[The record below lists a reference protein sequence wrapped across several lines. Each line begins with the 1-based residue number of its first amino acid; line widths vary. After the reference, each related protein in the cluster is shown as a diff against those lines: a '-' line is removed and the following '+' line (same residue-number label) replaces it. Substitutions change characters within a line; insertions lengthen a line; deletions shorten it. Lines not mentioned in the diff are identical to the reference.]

1 MWEELHESSNR
12 RVGLNVKMT
21 NARNQME
28 FCIYKL
34 WVGNK
39 CKFIQSHKFYSKSV
53 CVCAFSPSSQSER
66 EEFETE
72 YKQEYERERVLLT
85 EEKKKLSS
93 ELDKVPHLYLYT
105 KWLSAHKPGSSLSV
119 FSELSTHTNAALW
132 PQLTPN
138 SFITFLLHPRSP
150 TNAKE
155 ITVQYPA

>member
-12 RVGLNVKMT
+12 RAALNVKMT

-39 CKFIQSHKFYSKSV
+39 CKFIQRHKFYSKSV
-53 CVCAFSPSSQSER
+53 CVCVCAFSPPSQSER

-85 EEKKKLSS
+85 EENKKLSS

-105 KWLSAHKPGSSLSV
+105 K
-119 FSELSTHTNAALW
+119 
-132 PQLTPN
+132 
-138 SFITFLLHPRSP
+138 
-150 TNAKE
+150 
-155 ITVQYPA
+155 